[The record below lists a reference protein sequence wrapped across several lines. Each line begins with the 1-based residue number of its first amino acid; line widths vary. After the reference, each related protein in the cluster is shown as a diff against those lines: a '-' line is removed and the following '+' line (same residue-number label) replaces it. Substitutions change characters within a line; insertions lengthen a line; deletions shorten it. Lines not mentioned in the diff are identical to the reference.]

1 MLTLCT
7 PGVED
12 AELVCDLGLLGHRCD
27 DRGCE
32 VVALSPML
40 GCPLSPWFG
49 YEWLRTEFL
58 FVFSGP
64 TGRTGTS
71 YARAPIAYATLRG
84 CNLPDRVIWGELA
97 QTDPTMM
104 KSMPKA

>member
-58 FVFSGP
+58 FVFSG
-64 TGRTGTS
+64 
-71 YARAPIAYATLRG
+71 A
-84 CNLPDRVIWGELA
+84 
-97 QTDPTMM
+97 
-104 KSMPKA
+104 KSMRDLCELTNHVDAGAHRERIAHRDAQG

>member
-64 TGRTGTS
+64 ACWS
-71 YARAPIAYATLRG
+71 ESLRG
-84 CNLPDRVIWGELA
+84 GLNP
-97 QTDPTMM
+97 
-104 KSMPKA
+104 